1 MFLKVSEVAVLL
13 RVSKTTVHKL
23 LDQGLLS
30 ASKLSP
36 RGTRVTK
43 ASVDAFLQ
51 RASNGEVTLPVEQP
65 RA

>member
-1 MFLKVSEVAVLL
+1 MLLKVTEVAVLL

-23 LDQGLLS
+23 LEQGLLS
-30 ASKLSP
+30 SVKLSQ
-36 RGTRVTK
+36 RGTRITK